1 MAAKN
6 DTRSKILDVAE
17 TRIRVSGYN
26 GFSFRDIAADVGI
39 KSASVHYHF
48 PTKADLGVKVMH
60 GYTERLL
67 EYLGDPEDN
76 NVSAKALLQR
86 YIDRYHQCLIKDK
99 AMCLA
104 CMMGAEASSLPEVV
118 AQEVA
123 RFFELNIAWLKTVYQ
138 RIDSNEKKK
147 KLKAKALHLL
157 ATLQGALIIARTMG
171 NTKIFERIS
180 SEFVH

>member
-17 TRIRVSGYN
+17 TRIRVTGYN

-104 CMMGAEASSLPEVV
+104 CMMGAEA
-118 AQEVA
+118 
-123 RFFELNIAWLKTVYQ
+123 
-138 RIDSNEKKK
+138 
-147 KLKAKALHLL
+147 L
-157 ATLQGALIIARTMG
+157 AA
-171 NTKIFERIS
+171 
-180 SEFVH
+180 